1 MRVLDDALVVFVGD
15 VVELVED
22 LLVHVLL
29 L

>member
-1 MRVLDDALVVFVGD
+1 MRVLDDALVVLVGD

-22 LLVHVLL
+22 LLIHVLL

>member
-22 LLVHVLL
+22 LLIHVLL